1 MDNTKLKI
9 YYYKAEHKL
18 GFACFFK
25 SLLEFKDNYY
35 VSYFQITED
44 EYKMAVSSFGTEPHL
59 DPNFQK

>member
-1 MDNTKLKI
+1 MDSKLKT

-18 GFACFFK
+18 GFSWFFK

-35 VSYFQITED
+35 VNYFLITEE
-44 EYKMAVSSFGTEPHL
+44 EYKRAISCFGTEPHL